1 MTTADYRACTILDA
15 MRGVPHVGLVSRLR
29 GRAAF
34 VFRSI
39 DHQRQRR
46 RSSWESASN
55 MKRCILRSLAAA
67 AVALIAS
74 GIEVRASPEVELRC
88 EHGERMA
95 AVSHHGP
102 RTLLETLHV
111 VCPLLGRIVEEFALR
126 DLGENMWLEDS
137 VPHAR
142 EMALI
147 AALAA
152 SGDTV
157 SAKRHAQHALQSG
170 ATQLELKEVLYVTA
184 VSAGVPQAIEATR
197 ALLELLIEPKEGSR
211 TLMPNEASRG

>member
-1 MTTADYRACTILDA
+1 MTTADHQACATPDA
-15 MRGVPHVGLVSRLR
+15 MRGVSLVGLVSRLR
-29 GRAAF
+29 ACAAP
-34 VFRSI
+34 VFRLI
-39 DHQRQRR
+39 HRRHQRR
-46 RSSWESASN
+46 RSSWESA
-55 MKRCILRSLAAA
+55 MDTKRSILRSLAAA
-67 AVALIAS
+67 AVTLIAS
-74 GIEVRASPEVELRC
+74 GIDARASPQVELRC
-88 EHGERMA
+88 EHGERVA

-102 RTLLETLHV
+102 QTLIDRLHV
-111 VCPLLGRIVEEFALR
+111 VCPPLGRIVEEFALR

-197 ALLELLIEPKEGSR
+197 ALLELLTEPE
-211 TLMPNEASRG
+211 